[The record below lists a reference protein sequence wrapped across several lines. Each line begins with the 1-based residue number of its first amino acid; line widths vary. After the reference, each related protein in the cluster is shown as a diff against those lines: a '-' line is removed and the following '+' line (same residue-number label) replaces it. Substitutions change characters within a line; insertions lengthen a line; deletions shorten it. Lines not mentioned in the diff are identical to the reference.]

1 MKLITTVNIERPLKP
16 LSLSDKLFSLGS
28 CFADNMAGRL
38 AAAGFDVCANPFGT
52 LYNPESIRMAVERL
66 DSGKDFTLAD
76 CVEMGAGAGRIC
88 SFEHH
93 TSFARA
99 SAEEFLANA
108 NARLAEARSK
118 WQQADC
124 VIITLGT
131 SFVWFHDGRVVANC
145 LKRPAAEFSRRMMEI
160 SEIEDCLG
168 FMAAA
173 HPEKRFILTVS
184 PIRHLGDGAH
194 ANTLSKARLLLA
206 AASVADSASASG
218 NRATLGTVRG
228 GTASEAKRWGPKD
241 VSGGWLPGSE
251 EASARLEYF
260 PSYEIMLDE
269 LRDYRF
275 YAEDLVHPSPLAIQY
290 IWERFLEN
298 FVSSADLPRIAA
310 NEKAARSQAHRPN
323 LI

>member
-145 LKRPAAEFSRRMMEI
+145 LKRPAAEFNRRMLEI
-160 SEIEDCLG
+160 SEIEDCLWC
-168 FMAAA
+168 MAAA

-194 ANTLSKARLLLA
+194 ANTLSKARLLLS
-206 AASVADSASASG
+206 AASVADSAA
-218 NRATLGTVRG
+218 
-228 GTASEAKRWGPKD
+228 
-241 VSGGWLPGSE
+241 
-251 EASARLEYF
+251 ARLEYF

-298 FVSSADLPRIAA
+298 FVSPADLPRIAA